1 MATRSK
7 SKSSSRALVTQL
19 VIAGI
24 VLLGAA
30 IVVKTNLDN
39 RSKAAFNPTQACVNA
54 CNKTYVGGAV
64 INKAACALDCEKV
77 VAETMSCS
85 NFCKE
90 NVRTVAAAGK
100 QVCNRQCNQWV
111 KSPCANDGAV
121 CRYAVGIN
129 IGTAKSQCNTAC
141 NTVKE
146 EDATCAEAI
155 TNQALSAVDDRALPL
170 VRQSCKKYFE

>member
-54 CNKTYVGGAV
+54 CNQTYNGGAV
-64 INKAACALDCEKV
+64 IDRAACALDCRDV

-85 NFCKE
+85 NFCRQ
-90 NVRTVAAAGK
+90 NVRTGAAGM
-100 QVCNRQCNQWV
+100 QVCKNRCNQWL
-111 KSPCANDGAV
+111 KDPCVGDGAV
-121 CRYAVGIN
+121 CKYAVGQNNSI
-129 IGTAKSQCNTAC
+129 AKSQCKTAC

-146 EDATCAEAI
+146 EDATCAEAM
-155 TNQALSAVDDRALPL
+155 TNQALSAVHDQALPL
-170 VRQSCKKYFE
+170 VQQNCKKYFE